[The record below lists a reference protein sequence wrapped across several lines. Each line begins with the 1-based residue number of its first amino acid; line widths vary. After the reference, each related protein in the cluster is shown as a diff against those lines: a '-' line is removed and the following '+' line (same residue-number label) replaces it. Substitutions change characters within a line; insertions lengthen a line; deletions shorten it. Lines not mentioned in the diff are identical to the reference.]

1 MSNHV
6 DAIAAEVSRWHRCV
20 IRDESP
26 PDVPGS
32 IGLCDKWLGMLHA
45 RCAVWKRSPYTQA
58 GLQLELAALRQ
69 RLIASPMRF
78 CHNDVLAPNVL
89 LGPAGDVR
97 FIDYE
102 YASYN
107 ARGYDIGNHFCEY
120 GGFTL
125 DYSRYP
131 SRELQHRFIEQYLRG
146 FYGHSDALDPDEVDH
161 VWREANQWSLVSHF
175 LWGVWGLFQAE
186 NSTIA
191 FDFMWY
197 SSRRL
202 AVYFRNR
209 EKFLTTT
216 DYTIT
221 APEQLDPLVKV
232 TK

>member
-1 MSNHV
+1 MIS
-6 DAIAAEVSRWHRCV
+6 
-20 IRDESP
+20 DESP
-26 PDVPGS
+26 PDVPGCFV
-32 IGLCDKWLGMLHA
+32 LCDKWLRMLHS
-45 RCAVWKRSPYTQA
+45 RCAVWKRSPYNQS
-58 GLQLELAALRQ
+58 GLQLELNSLRQ
-69 RLIASPMRF
+69 RLIESPTRF

-89 LGPAGDVR
+89 LGPTGEVR

-131 SRELQHRFIEQYLRG
+131 TREQQYRFIETYLKA
-146 FYGHSDALDPDEVDH
+146 FYGQGSGAVDPDEVER

-191 FDFMWY
+191 FDFLWY
-197 SSRRL
+197 SDRRL

-209 EKFLTTT
+209 EKFLTSTEF
-216 DYTIT
+216 TIT
-221 APEQLDPLVKV
+221 APEDVDPLVRVGHK
-232 TK
+232 